1 MVVDVPTRPSTEE
14 RIRAALWFSE
24 RGFGVFSVW
33 STDPN
38 GECRCPASSK
48 TRGADGRCSSP
59 GKHPIPPK
67 GFLEATTDESRIRT
81 MLSAASEPNYGLL
94 PPPGVFVLDV
104 DDDGDGIV
112 RLARLEA
119 LYGPLPPTLRTET
132 RNGQHI
138 FLRWPDRL
146 PRPVHKMFGYVT
158 RWGTGSQAGYVIGPR
173 SVHASGFTYAPMVG
187 AFEIAVLPD
196 RWAQAAIAGEDT
208 RLPVGKELPKRGGRH
223 DWLRDRAR
231 YYRGVMDD
239 KAVLKAAVMAENAR
253 LEEPKTEEEV
263 DRAIGE
269 VFEKFPVDEPETV
282 DGRVSRRLRLDEL
295 DMLGL
300 PAWGE
305 FPQAPDEAAFGGILG
320 QLVGNLAE
328 GTDASLVGLLGSVL
342 AVAGAVIPA
351 RAYFH
356 REHTS
361 SPFITLVG
369 ESSVGRKGTAMNRAL
384 DAFRHAVSIDTV
396 NRLLLDGLNSG
407 EGLVSALDYQKK
419 IHPQEPAVGL
429 VFEEE
434 YATLIASR
442 GREGSTLDAKM
453 RLAFDGGS
461 LSNRKASETKTVLPP
476 YWLPALVAIT
486 PIELKTRAE
495 AGGLQSG
502 SMNRWLHLPVVRR
515 KLEPA
520 LDLPKFSD
528 RLKAELVDVH
538 RRAVNKQPRLDVDP
552 AVQSMLSGYAD
563 FLAENAIG
571 LAADLTKRFPV
582 IAFRIALIH
591 ALVEGSAVVGHGH
604 LIRALA
610 LTEYARQGIPWVFG
624 DTIGDKEAAY
634 LYRQLV
640 DAGRLTQTAITRNL
654 IRDPIRR
661 QGAIDELI
669 RIKRARLVEIQTGGR
684 NRRELEPLPALAP
697 TFFPFF
703 HLTTNRHKRE
713 PETLEIMEKREKS
726 AQGPWKKG
734 GKKVE
739 ERGDGMAERGDPETV
754 SCHFYREHQT
764 RHEYRDGRWMCPIC
778 EQPSPA
784 A

>member
-1 MVVDVPTRPSTEE
+1 MREARALMSVEAMSRPSIEE

-48 TRGADGRCSSP
+48 TRGADGRCSAP

-67 GFLEATTDESRIRT
+67 GFLEATTDESRIRA
-81 MLSAASEPNYGLL
+81 MLSAGSEPNYGLL

-138 FLRWPDRL
+138 FLRWPDGL

-196 RWAQAAIAGEDT
+196 RWAQAAIAGDDT
-208 RLPVGKELPKRGGRH
+208 RVPVGKELPKRGGRH

-239 KAVLKAAVMAENAR
+239 RAVLKAAVMAENAR

-282 DGRVSRRLRLDEL
+282 DRRVSRRLRLDEL

-384 DAFRHAVSIDTV
+384 DAFRHAVSVDTV

-407 EGLVSALDYQKK
+407 EGLVAAMAEREKFGQKL
-419 IHPQEPAVGL
+419 GL
-429 VFEEE
+429 IFEEE
-434 YATLIASR
+434 FATTIASR
-442 GREGSTLDAKM
+442 TREGSTLDQ
-453 RLAFDGGS
+453 RLRTAFDGGP
-461 LSNRKASETKTVLPP
+461 LSNRKASDSRIVYPP
-476 YWLPALVAIT
+476 YWVPALVAIT
-486 PIELKTRAE
+486 PAELRARLE
-495 AGGLQSG
+495 TGALESG
-502 SMNRWLHLPVVRR
+502 SANRWLYLPVVRR
-515 KLEPA
+515 ETEVSNRLPHFDDDLRMHIVELQRTTLSEP
-520 LDLPKFSD
+520 LYLT
-528 RLKAELVDVH
+528 AEDEVAKVLAEYD
-538 RRAVNKQPRLDVDP
+538 
-552 AVQSMLSGYAD
+552 D
-563 FLAENAIG
+563 FLRRESTG
-571 LAADLTKRFPV
+571 LAMDLTRRYPIF
-582 IAFRIALIH
+582 AFRIALIH
-591 ALVEGSAVVGHGH
+591 AVMDRSPRITTVHVK
-604 LIRALA
+604 RALA
-610 LTEYARQGIPWVFG
+610 LTEYARRGVQWVFG
-624 DTIGDKEAAY
+624 DTIGNKDAAH

-640 DAGRLTQTAITRNL
+640 EAGRLTKETITREV
-654 IRDPIRR
+654 IRDPIR
-661 QGAIDELI
+661 QQAAIDELL
-669 RIKRARLVEIQTGGR
+669 RLGRARRLTVQTGGR
-684 NRRELEPLPALAP
+684 PRHELVPVSAQATP
-697 TFFPFF
+697 FFPFF
-703 HLTTNRHKRE
+703 HLHSNCHPEDDKRVE
-713 PETLEIMEKREKS
+713 VMEVMEES
-726 AQGPWKKG
+726 AQATWKKG
-734 GKKVE
+734 GRKVE
-739 ERGDGMAERGDPETV
+739 ERSDPETV